1 MKLKKGFIVYNKN
14 GESLLVPTAE
24 AEFSG
29 LVQGNKTLGA
39 VLELLKEDTTE
50 GIVISELKD
59 KYDVSD
65 ETAER
70 DVKNVIEKLREIG
83 AIDE

>member
-1 MKLKKGFIVYNKN
+1 MKLKKGFIVYNKK
-14 GESLLVPTAE
+14 GEAFLVPTAE
-24 AEFSG
+24 AGFAG

-50 GIVISELKD
+50 DIIISAMRK
-59 KYDVSD
+59 KYDAR
-65 ETAER
+65 EGAIER
-70 DVKNVIEKLREIG
+70 DVKNAIDKLRKIG